1 MNKKIITKILPAL
14 GVIMLFLVG
23 FVINLQP
30 KESADIQSV
39 AMMPEIENAPPT
51 PTIKEVTYEIAS
63 GDTFKNIL
71 EAEAGIPH
79 NEALDI
85 TEKVSEVYDITKIQA
100 GSIMKFFFAKEAFAQ
115 TTYDIDNKTTLV
127 IKRDGDDI
135 KVSEEEIEYE
145 VRQNQVDATIDSS
158 LYVTG
163 TSEGM
168 SGKAIIELAN
178 IFAWDID
185 FTTNIQKG
193 DSFSVVYENR
203 YRDGE
208 FAGIGDILAARFTNE
223 GEDFYAFMV
232 ENEGEKKY
240 YNEEGFSKEL
250 ALLKTPLNYSRV
262 SSQFSFKRKN
272 PVTGDVGSH
281 RAVDLAAPQG
291 TPIESVGDG
300 TVEYADWNGGYGK
313 YIKIRHGNGFVS
325 AYAHLSSIDS
335 KIKKGARVTQ
345 GQLIGRV
352 GSTGRS
358 TGPHLHYEVYENGNP
373 VDPFNLDISPSEE
386 ISEELVSVFEAVK
399 SKYKTKIES

>member
-1 MNKKIITKILPAL
+1 MKRKNITKIFPVL
-14 GVIMLFLVG
+14 GVTIVLLVG
-23 FVINLQP
+23 FLIDFQS
-30 KESADIQSV
+30 KKDIGIQSI
-39 AMMPEIENAPPT
+39 AIAPEFENKLSIPT
-51 PTIKEVTYEIAS
+51 VKEVTYKIVN
-63 GDTFKNIL
+63 GDTFKGIL
-71 EAEAGIPH
+71 EEEANIPH
-79 NEALDI
+79 DEALDI
-85 TEKVSEVYDITKIQA
+85 TEKINEVYDVTKIQA
-100 GSIMKFFFAKEAFAQ
+100 GSVMKFFFVKEAFAQ
-115 TTYDIDNKTTLV
+115 TTYDIDNETTLL
-127 IKRDGDDI
+127 IEREGEYI

-163 TSEGM
+163 ISEGM
-168 SGKAIIELAN
+168 SDKAIIELAK

-193 DSFSVVYENR
+193 DSFSVIYENR

-223 GEDFYAFMV
+223 GKDFYAFMV

-335 KIKKGARVTQ
+335 KIKKGALVTQ
-345 GQLIGRV
+345 GQLIGKV

-358 TGPHLHYEVYENGNP
+358 TGPHLHYEVYENGDP

-386 ISEELVSVFEAVK
+386 ISEELEDEFNR
-399 SKYKTKIES
+399 TKELFLNKL